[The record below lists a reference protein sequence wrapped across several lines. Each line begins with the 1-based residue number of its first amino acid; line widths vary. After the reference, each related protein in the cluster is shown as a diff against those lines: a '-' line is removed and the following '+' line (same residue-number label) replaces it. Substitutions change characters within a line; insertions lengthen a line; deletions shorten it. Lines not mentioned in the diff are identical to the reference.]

1 MNAPKDNIDLPAANG
16 ATLHVR
22 RRLAA
27 TARGVV
33 QINHD
38 LGEHGGRYD
47 DFARHLASKGIHV
60 YTPDHRG
67 HGQTSASDTP
77 PGGLAGTATIDGDLF
92 DLHELI
98 AREHPGLPVVIFG
111 QGAGALISAHFLLG
125 HAPRLAGAAL
135 WNMPV
140 ATDYATRFLGAML
153 RWERFRL
160 GSDVTSPTMAR
171 IVRGWERKAGGGGES
186 FAWLSD
192 DPDALEAY
200 LADPACGREPTI
212 GAWIAILRM
221 MSQAGRT
228 RAWEGLPDDLPLH
241 LAAGGA
247 DPTTNRGAMVEDFTR
262 HLKRAGF
269 SNLVSRRY
277 PEQRHDLVNGLN
289 RDVIRRDFV
298 EWLEAL
304 AGSTARP

>member
-1 MNAPKDNIDLPAANG
+1 MTASTDRISLPAAEG
-16 ATLHVR
+16 ATLNVHR
-22 RRLAA
+22 CLAPKGRA
-27 TARGVV
+27 VV

-47 DFARHLASKGIHV
+47 DFVRYLARHGFHV
-60 YTPDHRG
+60 YAPDHRG
-67 HGQTSASDTP
+67 HGRTSVPGAA
-77 PGGLAGTATIDGDLF
+77 PGGMAAAATIDGDLF

-98 AREHPGLPVVIFG
+98 AREHPGLKVVIFG

-140 ATDYATRFLGAML
+140 ADDYAARFLSAML

-171 IVRGWERKAGGGGES
+171 IVRGWERKAGGREGS

-192 DPDALEAY
+192 DPASVEAY
-200 LADPACGREPTI
+200 LADPACGREPMI
-212 GAWIAILRM
+212 GAWIAVLRM
-221 MSQAGRT
+221 MSQTGRAG
-228 RAWEGLPDDLPLH
+228 AWEGLPRDLPLH
-241 LAAGGA
+241 IAAGGA
-247 DPTTNRGAMVEDFTR
+247 DPATNRGTMVEDFTR
-262 HLKRAGF
+262 RLKRAGF

-277 PEQRHDLVNGLN
+277 PDQRHDLVNGLN

-304 AGSTARP
+304 AGSTASP